1 MFIDLNCDLGESYG
15 SFKVGMDEEVI
26 PFVTSVNVAC
36 GYHGGDPVVMEKTVR
51 MAVQHGVAVGA
62 HPSFPDLMGF
72 GRRDMKLTTDEAV
85 AYVKYQLGALYAF
98 ARSAGTELQHLK
110 AHGALYNMA
119 GRDIAMA
126 RALARAIKEFDSQ
139 ILLLGLPN
147 SQMEEAADEL
157 NIGYVQEFFADRAY
171 NDDGSLVSRSLE
183 GSVIHDTDVAVGRV
197 VRMVKEGVVETY
209 TGKTLKL
216 NCGSVCV
223 HGDNASAVSFVKT
236 IRAELEKQG
245 VTVADMRRV
254 IAG

>member
-36 GYHGGDPVVMEKTVR
+36 GYHGGDPLVMEKTVR
-51 MAVQHGVAVGA
+51 MAVKNGVAVGA

-72 GRRDMKLTTDEAV
+72 GRRDMKLTVDEAA

-98 ARSAGTELQHLK
+98 ARAQGVELQHLK

-119 GRDIAMA
+119 GRDINMA
-126 RALARAIKEFDSQ
+126 TALARAIKDFDSR

-147 SQMEEAADEL
+147 SKMQQAAEEAGL
-157 NIGYVQEFFADRAY
+157 RYVSEFFADRAY

-183 GSVIHDTDVAVGRV
+183 GSVIHDTDVAVARV

-209 TGKTLKL
+209 TGNTLAL
-216 NCGSVCV
+216 SCGSVCV

-245 VTVADMRRV
+245 VSVVNMRRV
-254 IAG
+254 VAG